1 MSQHTTTALTPI
13 SAPISTTTPGA
24 GRPGPGRLVDQRQA
38 ASLAGCSRDTIVRA
52 RRAGRL
58 PHSRMY
64 GQRWLIAV
72 DDLAAAGLLRPDGT
86 GPDPASEPIAGR
98 DGEQPSAAL
107 ELARAEARI
116 CALQDLLARQDD
128 ELVFLR
134 RLAVGQLDKAS

>member
-1 MSQHTTTALTPI
+1 LGAQSIAE
-13 SAPISTTTPGA
+13 SRSTKVA
-24 GRPGPGRLVDQRQA
+24 DA
-38 ASLAGCSRDTIVRA
+38 CADSLAGNN
-52 RRAGRL
+52 
-58 PHSRMY
+58 
-64 GQRWLIAV
+64 
-72 DDLAAAGLLRPDGT
+72 
-86 GPDPASEPIAGR
+86 PAPEPIAGR